1 MVEAF
6 LLNLIQR
13 ICQILIPAAVYM
25 SMGAKLKEAF
35 EVYVTQIFVTIGS
48 NCLPVPGAMGVSD
61 YLLIDGLRDKMT
73 EVLATNME
81 LLSRGISFYISVIFC
96 LAVVIVGY
104 VKRAGKKKIRIKKII
119 IRKDKLS

>member
-1 MVEAF
+1 
-6 LLNLIQR
+6 
-13 ICQILIPAAVYM
+13 
-25 SMGAKLKEAF
+25 MGAKLKEAF